1 MAIEVY
7 TLEEVADILK
17 LSKRTVY
24 TYVHEGKLPASKIGA
39 YWRITEE
46 QLREFLN
53 HGAGV
58 AEGNRRRTNQD
69 KKPECP

>member
-1 MAIEVY
+1 MALTVY

-58 AEGNRRRTNQD
+58 AEGNRRRTNRSD
-69 KKPECP
+69 TTECP